1 MCNPITYMDV
11 VYIIKGKQSK
21 RCFINKVIIKIQ
33 KQIFHR
39 HKLSASIKSNLS
51 ISTHIVES

>member
-1 MCNPITYMDV
+1 MTYMDV
-11 VYIIKGKQSK
+11 VYIIKVKQSK
-21 RCFINKVIIKIQ
+21 SCFINKVIIKLQ

>member
-1 MCNPITYMDV
+1 MDV
-11 VYIIKGKQSK
+11 LYIIKVKQSK
-21 RCFINKVIIKIQ
+21 SCFINKVIQIK

>member
-1 MCNPITYMDV
+1 MDV
-11 VYIIKGKQSK
+11 VYIIKVKQC
-21 RCFINKVIIKIQ
+21 CFINKVIQIQ